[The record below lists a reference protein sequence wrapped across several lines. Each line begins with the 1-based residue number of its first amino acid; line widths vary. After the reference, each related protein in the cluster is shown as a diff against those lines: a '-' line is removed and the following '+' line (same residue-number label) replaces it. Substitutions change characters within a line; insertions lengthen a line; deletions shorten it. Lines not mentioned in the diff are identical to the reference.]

1 MYGLVWFW
9 GGSQT
14 IGSLTAGCGGLGS
27 GFGLLRREPNKRL
40 SAKIFCNLFLN

>member
-14 IGSLTAGCGGLGS
+14 IGSLTPCWWTNH
-27 GFGLLRREPNKRL
+27 LRVDPWARWPCVPRNSVR
-40 SAKIFCNLFLN
+40 AFAWP